1 MNNDARLPC
10 SRSNFR
16 SVISLTT
23 CLLLIAKVGGL
34 PELGNCSSSMRL
46 LSLPN
51 KSFSMKA
58 MLSDQ
63 SADRTRLHSSKVN
76 SLPLLVM
83 YRTTTSFMPDGNW
96 SPAGSFPSF
105 CSFMKFSA
113 LTPMSSKIY
122 SPGGLGGS
130 IVP

>member
-16 SVISLTT
+16 SVVSLTT
-23 CLLLIAKVGGL
+23 FLLLIAKVGGL

-76 SLPLLVM
+76 SLPLLVT

-96 SPAGSFPSF
+96 SPPVASLRFVVS
-105 CSFMKFSA
+105 
-113 LTPMSSKIY
+113 
-122 SPGGLGGS
+122 
-130 IVP
+130 